1 MAGRE
6 RKITLRFLAEPTD
19 VNFGGKMFG
28 GAVMKWIDLAGYAC
42 ATGWAGRYC
51 VTAYVGGIQFERPI
65 AIGDLVETRARVLL
79 TGRTSMHIAVDVYS
93 RPPFAETYARTTHC
107 LMVFVAVDESGK
119 PVPVPSWQPQSAED
133 RAQADY
139 AARMKALSLEV
150 EAERIRLQGPTAPDP
165 SVGSAGSTAP

>member
-6 RKITLRFLAEPTD
+6 REITLRFLAEPTD

-28 GAVMKWIDLAGYAC
+28 GSVMKWIDLAGYAC

-65 AIGDLVETRARVLL
+65 SIGDLVETRARILL

-93 RPPFAETYARTTHC
+93 RPPFAEAYDHTTHC
-107 LMVFVAVDESGK
+107 LMVFVAVDEQGH
-119 PVPVPSWQPQSAED
+119 PVPVPSWQPQGAED
-133 RAQADY
+133 QAQARY
-139 AARMKALSLEV
+139 ATRMKALSLEI
-150 EAERIRLQGPTAPDP
+150 EAERARLRQE
-165 SVGSAGSTAP
+165 SAA

>member
-6 RKITLRFLAEPTD
+6 RSITLRFLATPTD

-42 ATGWAGRYC
+42 AAGWAGRYC

-79 TGRTSMHIAVDVYS
+79 TGRSSMHIGVDVFS
-93 RPPFAETYARTTHC
+93 RPPIADEYVRTTHC
-107 LMVFVAVDESGK
+107 VMVFVAVDAQGQ
-119 PVPVPSWQPQSAED
+119 PVSVPAWVPQTAVDRHDAAYAE
-133 RAQADY
+133 
-139 AARMKALSLEV
+139 RMKALSQQV
-150 EAERIRLQGPTAPDP
+150 EAERVRLRSETAD
-165 SVGSAGSTAP
+165 

>member
-1 MAGRE
+1 MPGLQRE
-6 RKITLRFLAEPTD
+6 LTLRFLAEPTD

-42 ATGWAGRYC
+42 AVGWAGRYC

-79 TGRTSMHIAVDVYS
+79 TGRTSMHIAVDVHS
-93 RPPFAETYARTTHC
+93 RLPTAETFALTTHC
-107 LMVFVAVDESGK
+107 LMVFVAVDEQGQ
-119 PVPVPSWQPQSAED
+119 PAAVPAWRPQSAQD

-139 AARMKALSLEV
+139 ATRMKALSLEI
-150 EAERIRLQGPTAPDP
+150 ETERARLR
-165 SVGSAGSTAP
+165 SASTP